1 MKPKK
6 STFKVKAKKTE
17 RSSGGGVKY
26 LTLPNGISAVKFE
39 EGVKIAK
46 LDILPYIVKD
56 KNHPDKDGDM
66 AAKGELWYRRP
77 FKVHKGIG
85 VGTAK
90 KDYVCLQSV
99 GKRCPICEYQKE
111 LFNTDKEAAVALY
124 PKDRDLYAVKLQGSD
139 EIQVWDMSQKL
150 FHDVLVDELE
160 TDDSNEDFA
169 DLESGKTL
177 KLKLLWKE
185 FGKITYPEVRS
196 VSFEERDEVYDEDIL
211 DEVPCLDECFKVL
224 SYEELKDAF
233 FEMGDEPAEDGDD
246 DEEEDEKP
254 ARKPKSTKPEPKKS
268 APAKPAREDESELD
282 WETLKAASFRR
293 LGKLIKEV
301 DLFIDTDDYD
311 EDDEDSV
318 EMLRKDIA
326 KELGI
331 EIPKKSPRPEKGE
344 EKTRSR
350 SDNKAVRSAK
360 VEDEDDEEEDMPKKS
375 TSKASPKSSTKPS
388 SAKPKKVEDDDD
400 DDDKSPFK
408 DDEDEETSKTTKAK
422 KEVRDEKVSKA
433 SKGEKAEKNR
443 CPHGHKFGTDFEK
456 TEDCDSCTMW
466 DDCFE
471 NRKK

>member
-1 MKPKK
+1 MAKK
-6 STFKVKAKKTE
+6 MTFKVKAKKTE
-17 RSSGGGVKY
+17 HGGGGGSKY
-26 LTLPNGISAVKFE
+26 LNLPNGVSAFRLEDETKKVR
-39 EGVKIAK
+39 

-77 FKVHKGIG
+77 YKLHQR
-85 VGTAK
+85 VGADK
-90 KDYVCLQSV
+90 KSYVCLQSI

-111 LFNTDKEAAVALY
+111 LFDTDKEAAVALY
-124 PKDRDLYAVKLQGSD
+124 PKDRDLYAVKVDGKD

-177 KLKLLWKE
+177 DIKFGWKTL
-185 FGKITYPEVRS
+185 GKITFPEARAI
-196 VSFEERDEVYDEDIL
+196 SFRDRDEAYDEDIL
-211 DEVPCLDECFKVL
+211 DEVPCLDECLQIL

-233 FEMGDEPAEDGDD
+233 FEMGDTSDSNDNDDGD
-246 DEEEDEKP
+246 DEKP
-254 ARKPKSTKPEPKKS
+254 ARKAKTTKPEAKS

-301 DLFIDTDDYD
+301 DLFIETDDYD

-318 EMLRKDIA
+318 DMLRKDIA

-331 EIPKKSPRPEKGE
+331 DIPKKSPRPEKCE
-344 EKTRSR
+344 EKTRTR
-350 SDNKAVRSAK
+350 PDNKAVRSAK
-360 VEDEDDEEEDMPKKS
+360 VEDEDEEEELPKKS
-375 TSKASPKSSTKPS
+375 TSKASPKSSTKPV
-388 SAKPKKVEDDDD
+388 SAKPKK
-400 DDDKSPFK
+400 
-408 DDEDEETSKTTKAK
+408 DEDEDEDDELPFKKADSKAK
-422 KEVRDEKVSKA
+422 ASAKA
-433 SKGEKAEKNR
+433 PAKDVKADKGNR
-443 CPHGHKFGTDFEK
+443 CPHGHKFGLDFEK
-456 TEDCDSCTMW
+456 TDDCDSCEMW

-471 NRKK
+471 NRAKK